1 MNRDKQRELFIELI
15 NKQLEPFNK
24 KYEDVV
30 NEKDWYKTYK
40 TTPEKENEFAVY
52 AKERIMKVLGLNT
65 KMAEN
70 EVSWFILQ
78 WGLAYEPGSHHE
90 KTTLDLFKKSTSS
103 KTKEIKN
110 NPN

>member
-1 MNRDKQRELFIELI
+1 MNRDKQKELFIELI

-24 KYEDVV
+24 KYEDVL
-30 NEKDWYKTYK
+30 NEKDWYRTYK
-40 TTPEKENEFAVY
+40 TTPEKEKEFAIY
-52 AKERIMKVLGLNT
+52 AKERIMKVLNLNA

-78 WGLAYEPGSHHE
+78 WGLSYEPGSYSTGNLNLFE
-90 KTTLDLFKKSTSS
+90 KTNSTKSKSMKK
-103 KTKEIKN
+103 

>member
-1 MNRDKQRELFIELI
+1 MKRDKQRELFIELI

-24 KYEDVV
+24 KYEDVL
-30 NEKDWYKTYK
+30 NEKDWYRTYK
-40 TTPEKENEFAVY
+40 TTPDKEKYFAQY
-52 AKERIMKVLGLNT
+52 AKERIMKVLGLNA

-78 WGLAYEPGSHHE
+78 WGLAYEPGSYAG
-90 KTTLDLFKKSTSS
+90 TNLDLFKKSTSS
-103 KTKEIKN
+103 KIKEIKN

>member
-1 MNRDKQRELFIELI
+1 MKRDKQRELFIELI

-24 KYEDVV
+24 RYEDVLGE
-30 NEKDWYKTYK
+30 NEWYRKYH
-40 TTPEKENEFAVY
+40 TTPEKEKQFAEY
-52 AKERIMKVLGLNT
+52 AKERIMKVLGLNS

-78 WGLAYEPGSHHE
+78 WGLAYEPGSYSGRQHSTFFE
-90 KTTLDLFKKSTSS
+90 KTTKKSN
-103 KTKEIKN
+103 KQIKN